1 MKGGQDS
8 RPCIITSP
16 DAPACN
22 DNIQLD
28 PGMCAGCEIGGPL
41 LSSEDARAHLMGIV
55 RNLYFRNED
64 LKKRNRDINLLLRI
78 LNLVQE
84 AGDLD
89 ATLQVVLACVTSGYS
104 IGFNRAFLFLL
115 DEDSE
120 WLGGR
125 LAVGPRD
132 VEDAQ
137 AIWNTIEETAHS
149 LEETVSALKTGGR
162 EGDEQL
168 TALTRSLKVRVGDGK
183 SLMERCITAG
193 ETVVAGEGEVPGEA
207 DVLSTLGLRAFVCAP
222 IAAGGMPLGVIVAD
236 NIITGVVPTDDQV
249 EMLNSLASQVGQ
261 AVANVTHFE
270 DVRRRLQELSTLN
283 QVSKGILSTTDLQR
297 DLSLIARI
305 SAQVLNARKSVL
317 RLVAGDEEAAAPHAV
332 YGTGES
338 DELLGVEEI
347 VRARVL
353 GTGEPVMVND
363 IPGDPDLAGRA
374 KDVRSVICVPLAKGA
389 GVMGTLTV
397 SDKTTFDT
405 IGEEG
410 FGKEDL
416 RFLTVL
422 AGQAAVAIENAK
434 LFDSLRASRKKID
447 ELNSHLLR
455 SERLAAL
462 GELSMQVAHEI
473 RNPLAAIGGFA
484 RSVAKRMDAENPDR
498 RFVDII
504 VKETDRLERILTEHL
519 SFVKL
524 SPPRFAHEDL
534 NKILA
539 ESVGLF
545 EEKIAAAGAE
555 AELDLAENLPKVR
568 IDADKMKQ
576 VFINLLQNGLDYVTE
591 GGHIWVSSVRC
602 DRTVEIRF
610 SNDGPPIPPEV
621 QDRLFVPFATTKET
635 GSGLGL
641 PIAYE
646 IVHEHG
652 GTIDVGRRED
662 LGTVFLITLPL
673 VVDGDRRS
681 GPVDRRSVVNDR
693 RRIGREP

>member
-1 MKGGQDS
+1 MNGEERDK
-8 RPCIITSP
+8 PCIINTP
-16 DAPACN
+16 DTPPCEGNAGLDLSRCAECEAACS
-22 DNIQLD
+22 
-28 PGMCAGCEIGGPL
+28 L
-41 LSSEDARAHLMGIV
+41 LSSGEAAPRLMELM
-55 RNLYFRNED
+55 RSLYIRNEE

-78 LNLVQE
+78 LNLVQG

-89 ATLQVVLACVTSGYS
+89 ATLRVVLACVTSGYS

-120 WLGGR
+120 WLRGK

-132 VEDAQ
+132 MEEAQ

-149 LEETVSALKTGGR
+149 LEETVSALKMGGR
-162 EGDEQL
+162 EGDEEL
-168 TALTRSLKVRVGDGK
+168 TAITRSLKVRIGEGS
-183 SLMERCITAG
+183 SLMERCLAES
-193 ETVVAGEGEVPGEA
+193 ETVVAAGEEEPGEE
-207 DVLSTLGLRAFVCAP
+207 DVLRKLGLKTFVCAP
-222 IAAGGMPLGVIVAD
+222 IAAGGRPLGVIVAD
-236 NIITGVVPTDDQV
+236 NVITGAVPTQDQV
-249 EMLNSLASQVGQ
+249 DMLNALASQVGQ

-283 QVSKGILSTTDLQR
+283 EVSKGILSTTDLKR

-305 SAQVLNARKSVL
+305 SAQVLNAGKSVL
-317 RLVAGDEEAAAPHAV
+317 RLVGDNDGSVAQHAA
-332 YGTGES
+332 YGVTAS
-338 DELLGVEEI
+338 DELLGLEE
-347 VRARVL
+347 VARGRVL
-353 GTGEPVMVND
+353 EGGEPVMVND
-363 IPGDPDLAGRA
+363 LAADPDFAGRA
-374 KDVRSVICVPLAKGA
+374 EEVKSLICVPLVKGG

-397 SDKTTFDT
+397 SGKTTYDT
-405 IGEEG
+405 IGEQG

-416 RFLTVL
+416 RFLKVL

-434 LFDSLRASRKKID
+434 LFDSLRESRKKID
-447 ELNSHLLR
+447 ELNTHLLR

-484 RSVAKRMDAENPDR
+484 RSIAKRMETENPDR
-498 RFVDII
+498 QFVDII
-504 VKETDRLERILTEHL
+504 VKETERLERILTEHL

-524 SPPRFAHEDL
+524 SPPKFALEDL
-534 NKILA
+534 NEVLT
-539 ESVGLF
+539 ESVRLF
-545 EEKIAAAGAE
+545 EEKITAAGAE
-555 AELDLAENLPKVR
+555 VTLDLADDLPGVR

-576 VFINLLQNGLDYVTE
+576 VFINLLQNGLDYVAE
-591 GGHIWVSSVRC
+591 GGRIWVSSARL

-610 SNDGPPIPPEV
+610 ANDGPPIPPEV
-621 QDRLFVPFATTKET
+621 LDRLFVPFATTKET

-652 GTIDVGRRED
+652 GTIDVGRREGH
-662 LGTVFLITLPL
+662 GTVFLITLPL

-681 GPVDRRSVVNDR
+681 GPIDRRSAVSDR
-693 RRIGREP
+693 RRVGRAP

>member
-1 MKGGQDS
+1 MNGTEDM
-8 RPCIITSP
+8 RPCIITSS
-16 DAPACN
+16 DAPACE
-22 DNIQLD
+22 DNIRLELD
-28 PGMCAGCEIGGPL
+28 KCAACETGGPL
-41 LSSEDARAHLMGIV
+41 LSSEDSCTRLFGIV
-55 RNLYFRNED
+55 RSLYLRNEE

-78 LNLVQE
+78 LNLVQG

-89 ATLQVVLACVTSGYS
+89 ATLRVVLACVTSGYS

-120 WLGGR
+120 WLRGKLG
-125 LAVGPRD
+125 VGPRD
-132 VEDAQ
+132 LEDAQ

-149 LEETVSALKTGGR
+149 LEETVSAFRMGGR
-162 EGDEQL
+162 EGDEEL
-168 TALTRSLKVRVGDGK
+168 TALTRSLKVRMGDGA
-183 SLMERCITAG
+183 SLMERCISAG
-193 ETVVAGEGEVPGEA
+193 ETVVGGEDQEPGEG
-207 DVLSTLGLRAFVCAP
+207 DVLQALGLRAFVCAP
-222 IAAGGMPLGVIVAD
+222 IAAGGKPLGVIVGD
-236 NIITGVVPTDDQV
+236 NIITGVVPTEDQV
-249 EMLNSLASQVGQ
+249 DMLNALASQVGQ
-261 AVANVTHFE
+261 AVANVSHFE

-283 QVSKGILSTTDLQR
+283 EVSKGILSTTDFNR

-305 SAQVLNARKSVL
+305 SAQVLNAGKSVL
-317 RLVAGDEEAAAPHAV
+317 RLVSDDGAASPPHAF
-332 YGTGES
+332 YGISDS
-338 DELLGVEEI
+338 DELLGLEEI
-347 VRARVL
+347 MRARVL
-353 GTGEPVMVND
+353 DTGGPVMVND
-363 IPGDPDLAGRA
+363 IPGDPALAGRA
-374 KDVRSVICVPLAKGA
+374 RNVKSLICVPLAKG
-389 GVMGTLTV
+389 GKVMGTLTV
-397 SDKTTFDT
+397 SDKTTFET

-434 LFDSLRASRKKID
+434 LFESLRASRKKIN
-447 ELNSHLLR
+447 ELNTHLLR

-484 RSVAKRMDAENPDR
+484 RSVAKRMDTENPDR

-519 SFVKL
+519 SFAKL
-524 SPPRFAHEDL
+524 SPPRFAHENL
-534 NKILA
+534 NEILA

-545 EEKIAAAGAE
+545 EEKIASAGAE
-555 AELDLAENLPKVR
+555 VELDLAEDLPKVL
-568 IDADKMKQ
+568 IDGDKMKQ
-576 VFINLLQNGLDYVTE
+576 VFINLLQNGLGYVSE
-591 GGHIWVSSVRC
+591 GGHIWVSSVRQ

-610 SNDGPPIPPEV
+610 ANDGPPIPPEV
-621 QDRLFVPFATTKET
+621 LDRLFVPFATTKET

-652 GTIDVGRRED
+652 GTIDVGRTEH

-673 VVDGDRRS
+673 AVEGDRRR
-681 GPVDRRSVVNDR
+681 GPIDRRSVVSDR
-693 RRIGREP
+693 RTIGRIP

>member
-1 MKGGQDS
+1 MNGAEEN
-8 RPCIITSP
+8 RLCIVTSP
-16 DAPACN
+16 DAPPCDAN
-22 DNIQLD
+22 PGLD
-28 PGMCAGCEIGGPL
+28 PERCAACETGGPL
-41 LSSEDARAHLMGIV
+41 LSSGATRLHLFGLV
-55 RNLYFRNED
+55 RGLYLRNEE
-64 LKKRNRDINLLLRI
+64 LKKRNRDINLLLNI
-78 LNLVQE
+78 LNLVQG

-89 ATLQVVLACVTSGYS
+89 ATLRVVLACVTSGYS

-120 WLGGR
+120 WLRGK

-132 VEDAQ
+132 LEEAQ
-137 AIWNTIEETAHS
+137 AIWNTIKETAQS

-162 EGDEQL
+162 KGDEEL
-168 TALTRSLKVRVGDGK
+168 TVITRSLKVRIGDGT

-193 ETVVAGEGEVPGEA
+193 ETIVASEGEEPA
-207 DVLSTLGLRAFVCAP
+207 HNDVLHRLGLRAFVCVP
-222 IAAGGMPLGVIVAD
+222 IAAVGKPLGVIVAD
-236 NIITGVVPTDDQV
+236 NIITGVVPTRDQV
-249 EMLNSLASQVGQ
+249 DMLNSLASQVGQ

-283 QVSKGILSTTDLQR
+283 EVSKGILSTTDLKR

-305 SAQVLNARKSVL
+305 SAQVLNAGKSVL
-317 RLVAGDEEAAAPHAV
+317 RLVSEDEEAPPHAV
-332 YGTGES
+332 YGMTDS
-338 DELLGVEEI
+338 DELLGLEEV
-347 VRARVL
+347 VRSRVL
-353 GTGEPVMVND
+353 EGGEPVLVND
-363 IPGDPDLAGRA
+363 IAGDAELAGRGRA
-374 KDVRSVICVPLAKGA
+374 TRSVICVPLVKGG

-397 SDKTTFDT
+397 SDKATFDT

-447 ELNSHLLR
+447 ELNTHLLR

-484 RSVAKRMDAENPDR
+484 RSVAKRMDTGDPDR

-504 VKETDRLERILTEHL
+504 VKETERLERILTEHL

-534 NKILA
+534 NEILA

-545 EEKIAAAGAE
+545 EEKVTAAGAE
-555 AELDLAENLPKVR
+555 VTLDLAENLPKVL

-576 VFINLLQNGLDYVTE
+576 VFINLLQNGLDYVSE
-591 GGHIWVSSVRC
+591 GGNIWVSSARL
-602 DRTVEIRF
+602 DRAVEIRF
-610 SNDGPPIPPEV
+610 ANDGPPIPPEV
-621 QDRLFVPFATTKET
+621 LDRLFMPFATTKES

-673 VVDGDRRS
+673 VVEGDRRT
-681 GPVDRRSVVNDR
+681 GPIDRRSVVDDR
-693 RRIGREP
+693 RRLGRSP

>member
-1 MKGGQDS
+1 MNGGEDS
-8 RPCIITSP
+8 RPCILTSS

-22 DNIQLD
+22 DNVRLD
-28 PGMCAGCEIGGPL
+28 PGKCASCETGRPL
-41 LSSEDARAHLMGIV
+41 LSSEDARSHLMGLV
-55 RNLYFRNED
+55 RSLYFRNED
-64 LKKRNRDINLLLRI
+64 LKKRNRDISLLLKI
-78 LNLVQE
+78 LNLIQE
-84 AGDLD
+84 ADDLD

-104 IGFNRAFLFLL
+104 LGFNRAFLFLL

-132 VEDAQ
+132 LEDAQ
-137 AIWNTIEETAHS
+137 AIWNTIEETSHS
-149 LEETVSALKTGGR
+149 LEETVSALKMGGR
-162 EGDEQL
+162 EGDEEL
-168 TALTRSLKVRVGDGK
+168 TALTRSLKVRVGESN

-193 ETVVAGEGEVPGEA
+193 ETVVAGEGEAPGEA
-207 DVLSTLGLRAFVCAP
+207 DVLSELGLRAFVCTP
-222 IAAGGMPLGVIVAD
+222 IAAGGKPLGVIVAD
-236 NIITGVVPTDDQV
+236 NVITGVVPTDDQV
-249 EMLNSLASQVGQ
+249 DMLNSLASQVGQ
-261 AVANVTHFE
+261 TIAKVTHFE

-283 QVSKGILSTTDLQR
+283 EVSKGILSTTDLKR

-317 RLVAGDEEAAAPHAV
+317 RLVADDEDAAPHAV
-332 YGTGES
+332 YGIGES
-338 DELLGVEEI
+338 DGLLGVEEV

-353 GTGEPVMVND
+353 GTGESVMVND

-374 KDVRSVICVPLAKGA
+374 EDVKSVICVPLAKGA

-397 SDKTTFDT
+397 SDKATFDT

-434 LFDSLRASRKKID
+434 LFGSLRASRKKID
-447 ELNSHLLR
+447 ELNTHLLR

-484 RSVAKRMDAENPDR
+484 RSVAKRMDAEDPDR
-498 RFVDII
+498 RFVEII

-534 NKILA
+534 NEVLA

-545 EEKIAAAGAE
+545 EEKIASAGAE
-555 AELDLAENLPKVR
+555 AKLDLAENLPKVLM
-568 IDADKMKQ
+568 DADKMKQ

-591 GGHIWVSSVRC
+591 GGHI
-602 DRTVEIRF
+602 
-610 SNDGPPIPPEV
+610 
-621 QDRLFVPFATTKET
+621 
-635 GSGLGL
+635 
-641 PIAYE
+641 
-646 IVHEHG
+646 
-652 GTIDVGRRED
+652 
-662 LGTVFLITLPL
+662 
-673 VVDGDRRS
+673 
-681 GPVDRRSVVNDR
+681 
-693 RRIGREP
+693 